1 MPEPETKG
9 KGQMSQIIIPV
20 LFGFFALLYNSVFA
34 IYMLIGQVVSCVLT
48 VPQLMFVDW
57 LYNKINSKKEKTGLD
72 SVDYSRKF

>member
-1 MPEPETKG
+1 
-9 KGQMSQIIIPV
+9 MSQIIIPV